1 MKNIKAM
8 VPLSVKREIKHIIKY
23 VCIKEYRNLWIAS
36 KDRRQYKTSF
46 GGENPDKVFYVIR
59 RDSHEGFGSVLKNC
73 IGELEYAKR
82 KKYIPVIDY
91 LNYYDHLIQTEEK
104 KGKENAWEYY
114 FKQVSDFSLDEVYRS
129 KNVIMANAID
139 SKHWIY
145 RDRGLRIYSDANFRV
160 KLHKIFQEYCVLS
173 DDVKKNLDRE
183 YRRMKSIVGEHKVL
197 AVSAML
203 READIYNSGNLENN
217 YLGRGVQPLFSELV
231 CDIHSCMKQFNCK
244 YVFMS
249 ADSDKYYTELR
260 NEFGDKIIFSDRRQ
274 VCNKA
279 DTHSCFDKEIRTNPR
294 IYTIGYITDMY
305 LLASCNSLLA
315 SESSTS
321 QIACIINGNQYE
333 NIQIYHLGVQK

>member
-23 VCIKEYRNLWIAS
+23 ICRKEYRNFWTES
-36 KDRRQYKTSF
+36 KERRQYKTSF
-46 GGENPDKVFYVIR
+46 GEKNPDKVFYVIR
-59 RDSHEGFGSVLKNC
+59 RDSHEGFGSVLKNV

-91 LNYYDHLIQTEEK
+91 LNYYDHLIQTEEN

-114 FKQVSDFSLDEVYRS
+114 FRQVSDFSLDEVYKS
-129 KNVIMANAID
+129 KNVIMSNSLD

-145 RDRGLRIYSDANFRV
+145 RDRGLRVYSDANFRS
-160 KLHKIFQEYCVLS
+160 KLHKVLEEYCVLS
-173 DDVKKNLDRE
+173 DDVKINYDRE
-183 YRRMKSIVGEHKVL
+183 YERIKSIVGGEKIL

-203 READIYNSGNLENN
+203 READIYASGNLESN
-217 YLGRGVQPLFSELV
+217 YVGRGIQPRFSELV
-231 CDIHSCMKQFNCK
+231 CDIHQCMKQFDCK

-249 ADSDKYYTELR
+249 ADSDKYYAELR
-260 NEFGDKIIFSDRRQ
+260 SEFRDKIIFSDRRQ
-274 VCNKA
+274 VSNKA
-279 DTHSCFDKEIRTNPR
+279 DIHSRFDNEIRTNPR
-294 IYTIGYITDMY
+294 TYTIGYITDMY

-333 NIQIYHLGVQK
+333 NIKIYHLGVQK